1 MKFQSFGFRFAYLDK
16 LVPASGDDDGVLRV
30 GGEAD
35 ARNPL
40 GVALVGDGELA
51 VTKSIPQLDGAIARS
66 GDNLTVVGREGDGEN
81 VTSVSD
87 EAASSLAGREL
98 PETEGLVP
106 GRRKSICTV

>member
-1 MKFQSFGFRFAYLDK
+1 MAYLDE
-16 LVPASGDDDGVLRV
+16 LVPSSRNNHWVLWAWR
-30 GGEAD
+30 EAD
-35 ARNPL
+35 ARDPL
-40 GVALVGDGELA
+40 GVSLIGDGELA